1 MVYKVDFIKLV
12 QYKVAVSSI
21 SINSVRSYGKG
32 VLKIIHDFLQNL
44 NLKEIPKSK
53 EDFVVWLDK
62 TTDELC
68 SKLNK
73 YSQLNKYKTK
83 FWGLARKALNLFLR
97 DVFYNRYL
105 YEEFNLARLEYW
117 LEIPL
122 DSVVAKRLHEKSQF
136 LGKNLP
142 KWTSLKELSPETNKR
157 YQDFALILAQK
168 FKIARVHLDLYLWLQ
183 K

>member
-1 MVYKVDFIKLV
+1 MVYKVDFIQLI
-12 QYKVAVSSI
+12 QYKVAISSI
-21 SINSVRSYGKG
+21 SINSVRNYGKG
-32 VLKIIHDFLQNL
+32 VLKIIHDFLKNL

-53 EDFVVWLDK
+53 EDFVVWLNK

-68 SKLNK
+68 SELNK
-73 YSQLNKYKTK
+73 YSELDRYKTE

-105 YEEFNLARLEYW
+105 YEKFSLARLEYW

-122 DSVVAKRLHEKSQF
+122 DNIVAKRLYKESKLLEKF
-136 LGKNLP
+136 LP
-142 KWTSLKELSPETNKR
+142 KWCSLISLNSETNKA
-157 YQDFALILAQK
+157 YQDFAQILAQK
-168 FKIARVHLDLYLWLQ
+168 LGIARVHLDLYFWLL